1 MDEHEDPNQPQPF
14 SPQRVGRT
22 IPTSRRDQPLLD
34 PPMLEEIAPGPAPES
49 PRDPPK
55 PPQWPIVD
63 AGSLPSS
70 EPFDWLAPLH
80 NRLIIGGISMLILLA
95 LTAVVLVVFSQGD
108 GEPGT
113 GPRVG
118 VIGDDART
126 PTPVENLTAIALTTT
141 TLRNGPDASFSP
153 LGTVPRGARLPVI
166 GRNAD
171 DTWLQVR
178 YPPGST
184 IQGWIDISF
193 LDVVGDLTDVE
204 IAGPGSGP
212 SIIVPTQ
219 VPTQV
224 PTFVIEEPTD
234 TPVPTD
240 VPTDEPADTP
250 GVTSTPL
257 EGETP
262 PPIGTPSSTATSEPP
277 PEATEASPAT
287 ETPVDVPATPAASK
301 GKPEASADRLTTPA
315 TLGRRS
321 QLSMLPSDVI
331 RQVARHYRER
341 ST

>member
-1 MDEHEDPNQPQPF
+1 MDEHEDRNQPATF

-34 PPMLEEIAPGPAPES
+34 PPMLEELAPGPTPQE
-49 PRDPPK
+49 PGGEPPPPK
-55 PPQWPIVD
+55 DADPLPP
-63 AGSLPSS
+63 S

-95 LTAVVLVVFSQGD
+95 LTAVVLLVFSQGD

-126 PTPVENLTAIALTTT
+126 PTPGENLTAIALTTT
-141 TLRNGPDASFSP
+141 TLRNGPNASFSP

-171 DTWLQVR
+171 DTWLQVL

-184 IQGWIDISF
+184 IQGWIDITF
-193 LDVVGDLTDVE
+193 LDVAGDLTDVE

-212 SIIVPTQ
+212 SII

-240 VPTDEPADTP
+240 VPTDEPAETP
-250 GVTSTPL
+250 EVTSTPL
-257 EGETP
+257 KGETP
-262 PPIGTPSSTATSEPP
+262 PPFGTPSSTATSEPP
-277 PEATEASPAT
+277 PEATEASPPT
-287 ETPVDVPATPAASK
+287 ETPVDVPATPAPTK
-301 GKPEASADRLTTPA
+301 GKAEASADGLTAPA
-315 TLGRRS
+315 TLVRRS
-321 QLSMLPSDVI
+321 QLSMLRSDVI

-341 ST
+341 SA